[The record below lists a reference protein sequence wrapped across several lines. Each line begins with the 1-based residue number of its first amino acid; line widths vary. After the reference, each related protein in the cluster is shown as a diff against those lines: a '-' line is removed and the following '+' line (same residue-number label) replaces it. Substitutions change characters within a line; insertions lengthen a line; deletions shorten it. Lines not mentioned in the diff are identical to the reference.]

1 MITVSRLGAAGLI
14 AVLLSGLFAAPAPAA
29 EYIQRDEWPDIQRG
43 IQVTQYPKLAG
54 IVNEFDRRGDANIV
68 ILYPGGEAG
77 HNWAIEIRDWF
88 VALGIPSGMIAL
100 RPGSGVPGAVALE
113 VEDLESGQR

>member
-1 MITVSRLGAAGLI
+1 MITASRWVEAGLI
-14 AVLLSGLFAAPAPAA
+14 AALLPGLFAAPARAA
-29 EYIQRDEWPDIQRG
+29 EYIPRDEWPGIQRG

-54 IVNEFDRRGDANIV
+54 IVNEFDRRGDASIV

-88 VALGIPSGMIAL
+88 VALGIPSSMIAL

-113 VEDLESGQR
+113 VEDRESGQR